1 MMRAAA
7 FSPIM
12 RFLLMS
18 QPATQRVI
26 TALTAEGASVR
37 FVGGCVRDILL
48 QRPFRDID
56 LATPDRPERVQW
68 LLERAGVR
76 TVPIGHGTVTALVEG
91 GETFE
96 ITSLRRDIVCNGRHA
111 VIAYTEDWT
120 EDAARRD
127 FTMNALSADADGAIY
142 DPYSGLSDLYR
153 GHVRFVGSP
162 MARIEED
169 VLRLLRYFRFHAL
182 YGRSAPNDAALAA
195 CRELAPRLASLSGER
210 VRDELWK
217 ILLAPDPA
225 SILLLMRKL
234 GILQYVLHEASHFE
248 RLRVLV
254 WLEEQRGFPI
264 EGIVSDPL
272 RRLAAVLTVGE
283 RTAEAVATRLRLPLA
298 ESRRLRSLL
307 VLEDVPTALTPAA
320 APGMTEGALRRALQT
335 LGAVR
340 FRDLTMMQWAARQAA
355 MGDTAIDD
363 KTDNR
368 LLLQRLRTTTQW
380 KNIPFPVRGKDVL
393 ALGLEPG
400 PKVGMLLRALRQWWE
415 ETDYQAN
422 RKVLLARLAELVRK
436 TARGSGKE
444 GA

>member
-7 FSPIM
+7 FSPI
-12 RFLLMS
+12 RHFLQTL
-18 QPATQRVI
+18 QQTTQLI
-26 TALTAEGASVR
+26 INSLTAEGASVR

-56 LATPDRPERVQW
+56 LATPEPPERVQW

-127 FTMNALSADADGAIY
+127 FTINALSADQYGVIY
-142 DPYSGLSDLYR
+142 DPFGGLSDLYS

-182 YGRSAPNDAALAA
+182 YGRSSPNESALAA
-195 CRELAPRLASLSGER
+195 CRALAPRLASLSGER
-210 VRDELWK
+210 IRDELWK

-234 GILQYVLHEASHFE
+234 GVLQYVLPEASHFE
-248 RLRVLV
+248 RLRVLA
-254 WLEEQRGFPI
+254 WLEKQRRFPL

-272 RRLAAVLTVGE
+272 RRLAAVLAVGE
-283 RTAEAVATRLRLPLA
+283 RTVESVATRLRLPLA

-307 VLEDVPTALTPAA
+307 EELPTALTP
-320 APGMTEGALRRALQT
+320 APGMTEGALRMALQT

-340 FRDLTMMQWAARQAA
+340 FRDVTMLQWAARQAA
-355 MGDTAIDD
+355 IGDTAIDD
-363 KTDNR
+363 NI
-368 LLLQRLRTTTQW
+368 LWIHILRTTNKW

-400 PKVGMLLRALRQWWE
+400 PNVGMLLRALREWWE
-415 ETDYQAN
+415 ETGYQAN
-422 RKVLLARLAELVRK
+422 RTVLLARLAELVRK
-436 TARGSGKE
+436 TARESGKE